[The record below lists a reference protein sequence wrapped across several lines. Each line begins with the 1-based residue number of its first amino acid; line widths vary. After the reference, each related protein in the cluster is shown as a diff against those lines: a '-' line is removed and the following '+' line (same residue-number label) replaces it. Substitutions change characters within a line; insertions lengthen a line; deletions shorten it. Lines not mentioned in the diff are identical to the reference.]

1 MNTPEVFELPVH
13 VIVVPSRPLA
23 PAPPPQAR
31 MLWKKCADAPV
42 GMDGAQ
48 AVVIGEK
55 VYMGGGVTEEIEDS
69 YHVFQYN
76 TSLNEW
82 SRLPKHPAHRFAMAQ
97 FMGSLITVGGEG
109 AVGGVDIHW

>member
-1 MNTPEVFELPVH
+1 
-13 VIVVPSRPLA
+13 
-23 PAPPPQAR
+23 
-31 MLWKKCADAPV
+31 
-42 GMDGAQ
+42 MDGTQ

-55 VYMGGGVTEEIEDS
+55 VYMGGGFTEEIEDS

-82 SRLPKHPAHRFAMAQ
+82 SRLPKHPVHRFAMAQ

-109 AVGGVDIHW
+109 AVGGVDITDRTSRTILLPVITSVWSVECGGGEGFGRGT